1 RVLIEIALIKLTQP
15 AMETNFDSLK
25 NRIANIEKKLEEG
38 IPVQASVPARM
49 TGHSEGREEHPAGV
63 SNPEEPKLQRA
74 VPEEVQKVAER
85 WFDIARKIDG
95 HLGVCLR
102 KNRLSIDENSRL
114 CIVYDSDI
122 DWQQDNK
129 PENIELIKQTIADTI
144 HREIDVELRLL
155 AQGTNFDSS
164 YMSLTEEAINFKIE
178 ESDEDDEE
186 EFI

>member
-1 RVLIEIALIKLTQP
+1 
-15 AMETNFDSLK
+15 M
-25 NRIANIEKKLEEG
+25 
-38 IPVQASVPARM
+38 
-49 TGHSEGREEHPAGV
+49 
-63 SNPEEPKLQRA
+63 
-74 VPEEVQKVAER
+74 AER

-114 CIVYDSDI
+114 CVVYDSDI

-144 HREIDVELRLL
+144 HREVDVELRFLPR
-155 AQGTNFDSS
+155 GTNFDGS

>member
-1 RVLIEIALIKLTQP
+1 
-15 AMETNFDSLK
+15 METNFDSLK
-25 NRIANIEKKLEEG
+25 NRITNIEKKLEEG
-38 IPVQASVPARM
+38 IPFQTRMPLHM
-49 TGHSEGREEHPAGV
+49 TGNAEGKGEQTAEPLRT
-63 SNPEEPKLQRA
+63 EEPKLQRA

-114 CIVYDSDI
+114 CVVYDSDI

-129 PENIELIKQTIADTI
+129 PENIELVKQTIADTI
-144 HREIDVELRLL
+144 HREVDVELRLL
-155 AQGTNFDSS
+155 ARGSDFDKE
-164 YMSLTEEAINFKIE
+164 YLSLTEEAINFKIE

>member
-1 RVLIEIALIKLTQP
+1 
-15 AMETNFDSLK
+15 METNFDSLK

-38 IPVQASVPARM
+38 IPVQTSISVSG
-49 TGHSEGREEHPAGV
+49 TGNAEGRGEHPAGV
-63 SNPEEPKLQRA
+63 SKQEESKLQRA

-114 CIVYDSDI
+114 CVVYDSDI

-144 HREIDVELRLL
+144 HREVDVELRFLPR
-155 AQGTNFDSS
+155 GTNFDGS